1 MYMDPANR
9 RFGAWRLDDNAES
22 SPAKFSIFLPDR
34 KKDPQQYVEK
44 PADVDGDYGN
54 PTIKWIHVC
63 GDFQIHLGQ
72 QNWTLDPANA
82 MERTSHP
89 KGWMWTYTTK
99 ANLPAGFCQYKYFV
113 TFENDETRW
122 VGDPCSRYGGEDV
135 RNQNSG
141 FVIGPSA
148 IATTDPLPT
157 PRKHLRDLVIYEL
170 NIDDFSDEFRYADE
184 SFGARA
190 ALDAVCL
197 KLDYLVRLG
206 INAILFLPWSAWA
219 DDRYSWGYTPYQYFS
234 VEHRYTNDLT
244 DTSENHE
251 TRQLSRLRH
260 VINECHKRN
269 IHVIMDGVF
278 NHVGP
283 DTAPHYSGFPYR
295 CLYQDPEA
303 CPYVGTF
310 GGTFP
315 GVKDLDYHNGCTQE
329 FIRDVCFYWMD
340 EFQIDGIRFDNTF
353 NYYIEGESR
362 GLPQLL
368 ADIQGHANDPNF
380 SLTIEH
386 LDVSAPKVTN
396 NTCATSYWNNALYE
410 RCFEYLWKWQ
420 IDSRIVRALD
430 THRELNP
437 TKVATTYL
445 SNHDHSH
452 VTWQCG
458 AKGNAGS
465 MQWYRTQPYA
475 VALLTAPGA
484 PLIQNGQEFAE
495 DHWIPEDDQN
505 TSRRVK
511 TRPLRWEFLDDW
523 IGTTLFGLYQKLIAI
538 RNSHPSLRSD
548 DFYPGDW
555 EEWKTQFDPQGYGVD
570 VQRQVV
576 IYHRWGTDDGR
587 LERFLIVLNFSSNAQ
602 RVDVPFP
609 ANGVWTDLLN
619 ESVSPTVTDY
629 WLRNWEVQS
638 NWGNVFYKRD

>member
-1 MYMDPANR
+1 
-9 RFGAWRLDDNAES
+9 
-22 SPAKFSIFLPDR
+22 
-34 KKDPQQYVEK
+34 
-44 PADVDGDYGN
+44 
-54 PTIKWIHVC
+54 
-63 GDFQIHLGQ
+63 
-72 QNWTLDPANA
+72 
-82 MERTSHP
+82 
-89 KGWMWTYTTK
+89 
-99 ANLPAGFCQYKYFV
+99 
-113 TFENDETRW
+113 
-122 VGDPCSRYGGEDV
+122 
-135 RNQNSG
+135 
-141 FVIGPSA
+141 
-148 IATTDPLPT
+148 
-157 PRKHLRDLVIYEL
+157 
-170 NIDDFSDEFRYADE
+170 
-184 SFGARA
+184 
-190 ALDAVCL
+190 
-197 KLDYLVRLG
+197 
-206 INAILFLPWSAWA
+206 
-219 DDRYSWGYTPYQYFS
+219 
-234 VEHRYTNDLT
+234 
-244 DTSENHE
+244 
-251 TRQLSRLRH
+251 
-260 VINECHKRN
+260 
-269 IHVIMDGVF
+269 
-278 NHVGP
+278 
-283 DTAPHYSGFPYR
+283 
-295 CLYQDPEA
+295 
-303 CPYVGTF
+303 
-310 GGTFP
+310 
-315 GVKDLDYHNGCTQE
+315 VKDLDYHNGCTQE

-609 ANGVWTDLLN
+609 SNGVWTDLLN